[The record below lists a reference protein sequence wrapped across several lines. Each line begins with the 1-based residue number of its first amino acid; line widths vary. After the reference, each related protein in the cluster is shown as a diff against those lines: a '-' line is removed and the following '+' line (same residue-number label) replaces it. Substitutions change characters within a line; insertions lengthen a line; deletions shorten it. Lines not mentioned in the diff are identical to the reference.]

1 MLWNEAALELVR
13 TALLITLKI
22 AGPILIAGLVVGL
35 IISIVQS
42 VTSIQDQTLSFVPKI
57 AVMLIATIL
66 LVPWVAQRLIE
77 YATELLSLS

>member
-1 MLWNEAALELVR
+1 MSDEAALELVR
-13 TALLITLKI
+13 TALVITLKI

>member
-1 MLWNEAALELVR
+1 MSNEAALELVR

-22 AGPILIAGLVVGL
+22 AGPILAAGLVVGL

-66 LVPWVAQRLIE
+66 LVPWIAERLIE

>member
-1 MLWNEAALELVR
+1 MSNEAALELVR

-42 VTSIQDQTLSFVPKI
+42 VTSIQDQTLSFGPKI

>member
-1 MLWNEAALELVR
+1 MSNEAALELVR

>member
-1 MLWNEAALELVR
+1 MSNEAALELVR
-13 TALLITLKI
+13 TALVITLKI